1 LLKRWMD
8 DPLKATDADIKRAA
22 TSTIP
27 NVPVLFWSF
36 RIMVALGFYFI
47 ALFALSFWYSARR
60 ELDRRRWYLRLALW
74 SLPLPWIAAE
84 LGWIVAEYGRQP
96 WAIDG
101 VLPTALGVSSV
112 SVAHVAT
119 SLTGFVVFYTALLV
133 VDVYLMRKYIRLGP
147 DGLGMWRGTPAAPAH
162 LARAD

>member
-1 LLKRWMD
+1 
-8 DPLKATDADIKRAA
+8 
-22 TSTIP
+22 
-27 NVPVLFWSF
+27 
-36 RIMVALGFYFI
+36 MVALRLLLHR
-47 ALFALSFWYSARR
+47 AVRARVLVR
-60 ELDRRRWYLRLALW
+60 VAPRARSTTAGSCALALC

-112 SVAHVAT
+112 SAAQVAT

-133 VDVYLMRKYIRLGP
+133 VDVILMTKYIRLGP
-147 DGLGMWRGTPAAPAH
+147 DGLGMWRSKPVTPPSAAPRTAEAAMLDYETLRIIWWLLLGIV
-162 LARAD
+162 LAASR